1 MMTTLRN
8 ILIVLVIALL
18 VVLIPGGG
26 TGAAVAQQAIYLA
39 FLACIWW
46 FASLMYRQHRTS
58 LYALGD
64 RRRAVLYIALAVAFL
79 TLTGTTRL
87 WSSGIGTIAWCVLL
101 AGAAY
106 AVFAIIWSA
115 RQF

>member
-1 MMTTLRN
+1 MLTTLRN
-8 ILIVLVIALL
+8 ISIVLVIALL

-26 TGAAVAQQAIYLA
+26 TGASVAQQAIYLA

-46 FASLMYRQHRTS
+46 FASMMYRQHRMALYS
-58 LYALGD
+58 LGE

-87 WSSGIGTIAWCVLL
+87 WATGAGTIAWCVLL

-115 RQF
+115 RQY